1 MRKVAINMERLRWAN
16 ISDGPYIQVNIPTF
30 TLSIFLKDT
39 TYRYPVIVGN
49 KAHPTPLLAGTLTGI
64 HAHPAATL
72 TRSLRISEELPL
84 VQLNLKPNLR
94 SQLEFVFVS
103 KYPVSM
109 AEFNAPEWYNKALRA
124 VTKGNIGIANGAD
137 LASEILKLQPG
148 ANQLPALRRGVRA
161 GQEIN
166 IPLKRSI
173 PFKVTYLTCLIKDGQ
188 LNTFDDIYQLDGQLE
203 QALYHDLPDIM
214 TNK

>member
-1 MRKVAINMERLRWAN
+1 
-16 ISDGPYIQVNIPTF
+16 
-30 TLSIFLKDT
+30 
-39 TYRYPVIVGN
+39 
-49 KAHPTPLLAGTLTGI
+49 
-64 HAHPAATL
+64 
-72 TRSLRISEELPL
+72 
-84 VQLNLKPNLR
+84 
-94 SQLEFVFVS
+94 
-103 KYPVSM
+103 M